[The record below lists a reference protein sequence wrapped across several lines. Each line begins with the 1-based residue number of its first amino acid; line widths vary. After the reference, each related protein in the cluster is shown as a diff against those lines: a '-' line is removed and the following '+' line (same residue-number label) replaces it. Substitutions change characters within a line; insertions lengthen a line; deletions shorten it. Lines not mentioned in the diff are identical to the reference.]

1 MLAVWTLWAPH
12 QKLWPR
18 RNQELPSQTVKPTV
32 TEEEQPSGTT
42 PTCPRS
48 DHTMVSPSPVLLAM
62 INGQQV
68 PYLINAESKVT
79 TMEYDL
85 YLKRLRSW
93 NLLDPSWLTLKAPNN
108 LPIVVEEGHMDVSAS
123 V

>member
-1 MLAVWTLWAPH
+1 
-12 QKLWPR
+12 
-18 RNQELPSQTVKPTV
+18 
-32 TEEEQPSGTT
+32 
-42 PTCPRS
+42 
-48 DHTMVSPSPVLLAM
+48 MVSPSPVLLAM

-79 TMEYDL
+79 TMEYVL